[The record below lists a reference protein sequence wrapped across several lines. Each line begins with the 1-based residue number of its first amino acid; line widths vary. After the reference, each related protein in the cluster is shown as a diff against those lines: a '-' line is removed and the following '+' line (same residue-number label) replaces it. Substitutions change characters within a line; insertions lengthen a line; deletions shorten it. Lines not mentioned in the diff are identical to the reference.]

1 MIIDTNRTMSD
12 WVEYKLEECCEILD
26 RLRVPLNAEVRE
38 RISGN
43 VPYYGA
49 NGIQG
54 FIDKYL
60 FDENLI
66 LIAEDGGNFEQF
78 ATRPIA
84 YQISGK
90 SWVNN
95 HAHVLRAKKGFNQ
108 DAIFYSLLNKNILPF
123 IVGGTR
129 SKLNQAE
136 LRSITIKLPKDES
149 EQTCIAEIL
158 SCVDR
163 SIEQTKT
170 LIAKQQRI
178 QAGLMQDLLTKGID
192 EHGNVRLDVLHGFKD
207 SPLGRIPK
215 AWEVYTLEQLTTKIV
230 DGVHKKPEY
239 VEFGVPFITISDLTT
254 MDEIDFSSV
263 RYITEKDHNEFKRR
277 ADPRAGDVLVTKDG
291 TLGVARIVP
300 EGGPEFSIF
309 VSVAQLRPNRHLC
322 LPELIWAF
330 FDSGNFE
337 VQLGALSAGTGL
349 KHIHLEHFR
358 RFRIAVPRIEEQQRI
373 FCALNAHAEYL
384 RCETVRLEKLKRA
397 KQGLMQDLLKGKTSV
412 QPLLN

>member
-26 RLRVPLNAEVRE
+26 HLRVPLNAEVRE
-38 RISGN
+38 KISGN

-95 HAHVLRAKKGFNQ
+95 HAHVLRAKKGFSQ

-178 QAGLMQDLLTKGID
+178 KAGLMQDLLTKGID
-192 EHGNVRLDVLHGFKD
+192 EHGNVRFDVLHGFKD

-254 MDEIDFSSV
+254 IDEIDFSSV
-263 RYITEKDHNEFKRR
+263 RYITEKDHNEFKKR
-277 ADPRAGDVLVTKDG
+277 ADPCAGDVLVTKDG

-349 KHIHLEHFR
+349 RHIHLEHFR
-358 RFRIAVPRIEEQQRI
+358 QFRIATPRIEEQQRM

-397 KQGLMQDLLKGKTSV
+397 KQGLMQDLLEGKISV